1 MTVDQAVAT
10 IQRAAREP
18 AVGEPDPAEQATLET
33 AVRELAVHELAM
45 LWQRFL
51 PHVQHVLDRRTDTPV
66 AERLVRA
73 LFRGCSE
80 ARPSPLVAE
89 PRRVDL
95 AARLRRH
102 DTVGDAARALLAT
115 APHALAVTAIDRY
128 PYDPILPR
136 VPMPEPRDFLARY
149 LAGDRSVWNELL
161 EHAVAIAQHD
171 ELREEARAVAGELM
185 KRVRHNADAVRAVLR
200 EAGARVDDELAPA
213 SDDELARVTAVAGP
227 LPLALDAFWR
237 VAGSITLAPTGAC
250 ALEEDG
256 LSLGALGPLVVSGTR
271 ELGGALDRYERAIA
285 ASHREIVGP
294 LALELVRGPRSA
306 TVDLPP
312 PTPADAVDP
321 RIHHGRHRLRFVEY
335 LRYAFRWG
343 GFAVLEVARRPIE
356 HVAPAD
362 RVAFARVAGEWWPAA
377 DRLLAKLRANLVDF

>member
-1 MTVDQAVAT
+1 MTVDDAVAL

-18 AVGEPDPAEQATLET
+18 ASAEGDPVEQAALEE
-33 AVRELAVHELAM
+33 AVRQLAVHELAL

-51 PHVQHVLDRRTDTPV
+51 PYVQNVLDRRADGAV

-73 LFRGCSE
+73 LFRGARD

-89 PRRVDL
+89 PRLVDL

-102 DTVGDAARALLAT
+102 DGVGEDARSLLAV
-115 APHALAVTAIDRY
+115 APQALAVAAVARY
-128 PYDPILPR
+128 PYEPVRPR
-136 VPMPEPRDFLARY
+136 VPMPEPRDCLARY
-149 LAGDRSVWNELL
+149 AGGERSVWNELV

-200 EAGARVDDELAPA
+200 EAGARVDEEQAPA
-213 SDDELARVTAVAGP
+213 SDADLARVSELAGP

-237 VAGSITLAPTGAC
+237 VVGSITLAPADAC

-256 LSLGALGPLVVSGTR
+256 ISLAALGPLVVHGAR
-271 ELGGALDRYERAIA
+271 ELGSALDRHERAIA

-294 LALELVRGPRSA
+294 LALELIAGRRAA

-321 RIHHGRHRLRFVEY
+321 RVQHGRHRLRFVEY

-343 GFAVLEVARRPIE
+343 GFGVLEVAHRPIE
-356 HVAPAD
+356 HVAPED
-362 RVAFARVAGEWWPAA
+362 RVAFARVTGEWGPAT
-377 DRLLAKLRANLVDF
+377 DRLVAKLRANLVGF